1 MQRITKINL
10 LINYPSG
17 ENNSR
22 KSEKNNLTIV
32 LIVLYA
38 KKYIYPDYVS
48 KHN

>member
-38 KKYIYPDYVS
+38 KKKIS
-48 KHN
+48 RLCFKT